1 MHSRAA
7 NLINDSL
14 EGWAPSPEAQ
24 QIIIWRVLQ
33 MLLARYGSVPLGQML
48 VSMTTVVLN
57 ELGRA
62 PTVTELCE
70 ATGLPKSSIS
80 RYISAQM
87 AQDLITETIDP
98 QDRRRRMLGQTDA
111 GKAERR
117 WQVREMRK
125 ILQSVCD
132 WDRGRSAGGEINP
145 ADELEAMKA
154 VARGDAPEAFHP
166 KPKRGRPAAA

>member
-1 MHSRAA
+1 MQSQAA
-7 NLINDSL
+7 NLISDRL
-14 EGWAPSPEAQ
+14 QDWAPSAEAQ
-24 QIIIWRVLQ
+24 QIIIWRVMQ
-33 MLLARYGSVPLGQML
+33 MFLARYGSVPLGQLL

-87 AQDLITETIDP
+87 EQNVLTETIDP
-98 QDRRRRMLGQTDA
+98 HDRRRRLLSQTDA

-117 WQVREMRK
+117 WQVRQMRK
-125 ILQSVCD
+125 ILEQVCD
-132 WDRGRSAGGEINP
+132 WDRVREAGSQIDID
-145 ADELEAMKA
+145 DELEAMKA
-154 VARGDAPEAFHP
+154 IARGESPSPFHP
-166 KPKRGRPAAA
+166 QGKRSRPAAA